1 MSKIKNDEHSGR
13 AALILAV
20 VFVGVFCSVFFADK
34 GRFELPF
41 STPSL
46 MTVLAPFQRAASWVG
61 GKYQD
66 ITSDVWDMITLHE
79 QNKMLRNEVRELREQ
94 NRKAAEYAA
103 ENSRLRELL
112 GYKNSAGQFD
122 LMICS
127 VIGREAATW
136 TSVITVNKGSNDGI
150 KKNMAAVTNHGLIGH
165 VTEVGPV
172 SCRIELVTDPRA
184 AVAVLD
190 QRSRIAG
197 IVQGDIADI
206 YRARMVNIPRS
217 ADVAVGDTIVT
228 SGFGGIYPKGLV
240 VGTVSEVKNDA
251 GGLLKYAILESSAD
265 LQKLE
270 DVAIIIASRESAP
283 EPLTPPAVTPG
294 TENLD
299 PYNGGRP

>member
-1 MSKIKNDEHSGR
+1 MSKIKSDGHSGR
-13 AALILAV
+13 SALILAAV
-20 VFVGVFCSVFFADK
+20 CVGVFCSVFFADK

-46 MTVLAPFQRAASWVG
+46 MTVFAPFQRAAAWVG
-61 GKYQD
+61 GKYRE
-66 ITSDVWDMITLHE
+66 ITSDVWDIITIHE

-103 ENSRLRELL
+103 ENNRLRALL
-112 GYKNSAGQFD
+112 GYKNAAGQFD
-122 LMICS
+122 LMVCS
-127 VIGREAATW
+127 VIGREVATW

-150 KKNMAAVTNHGLIGH
+150 KKNMPAVTNHGLVGH
-165 VTEVGPV
+165 VTEVGPI

-197 IVQGDIADI
+197 IVQGDISDI

-217 ADVAVGDTIVT
+217 ADVNVGDTIVT

-240 VGTVSEVKNDA
+240 VGTVSEVKNDS
-251 GGLLKYAILESSAD
+251 GGLLKYAVLESSVD

-270 DVAIIIASRESAP
+270 DVAIITASRETSGFS
-283 EPLTPPAVTPG
+283 LITPTVTPG
-294 TENLD
+294 TENLGK
-299 PYNGGRP
+299 GGQP